1 MKSISKKTLW
11 VGGTCMALLLV
22 GVPPMQ
28 VVANSTIEVVQQNK
42 KITGIVVDQ
51 NGEPVIGANIL
62 QKGTANGVITDLDGR
77 FAIDCPV
84 GTSLTISFI
93 GYLSQNVKA
102 ASDMRIILKE
112 DSQTLEDVCVGGYGF
127 VK

>member
-1 MKSISKKTLW
+1 
-11 VGGTCMALLLV
+11 MALLLV

-84 GTSLTISFI
+84 GTSFRYED
-93 GYLSQNVKA
+93 YLKRRQSN
-102 ASDMRIILKE
+102 L
-112 DSQTLEDVCVGGYGF
+112 G
-127 VK
+127 